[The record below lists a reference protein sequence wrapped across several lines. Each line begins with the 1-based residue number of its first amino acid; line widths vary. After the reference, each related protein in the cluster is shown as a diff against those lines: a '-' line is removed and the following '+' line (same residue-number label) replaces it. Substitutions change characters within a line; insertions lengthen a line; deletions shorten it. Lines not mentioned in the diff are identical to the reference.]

1 MKRFMK
7 ESGGGGRQREGKC
20 VRLNRDRAAELTQP
34 VWSGV
39 GGQQQGYEVIDYCA
53 CNWYLLYSDYYS

>member
-7 ESGGGGRQREGKC
+7 ENEGGGLREGKC

-34 VWSGV
+34 VWPGV
-39 GGQQQGYEVIDYCA
+39 GGQQQGKK
-53 CNWYLLYSDYYS
+53 

>member
-1 MKRFMK
+1 MKK
-7 ESGGGGRQREGKC
+7 SVCVCEGGDEGGEC

-39 GGQQQGYEVIDYCA
+39 GGQQQGRK
-53 CNWYLLYSDYYS
+53 

>member
-1 MKRFMK
+1 MNEEIHEGKW
-7 ESGGGGRQREGKC
+7 GVREGKC

-39 GGQQQGYEVIDYCA
+39 GGQQQGKR
-53 CNWYLLYSDYYS
+53 